1 MKTYLTLFTSI
12 LLIATS
18 TISYAQDTIIQG
30 NKDVILANILEISST
45 QIKYRRFDLPDGPV
59 YTVKR
64 EDIEKINYKNGMTD
78 NFNSEKPTE
87 KQIKLT
93 TNEPVDVTPRYILIL
108 KNGTQLR
115 GKVLS
120 ETKTEI
126 VFLDNNLGSKT
137 ISREKINSLK
147 LAYGEEVQVFTL
159 LDGSI
164 ITGKIINK
172 TEKET
177 IIETKDLGVVV
188 LPQSKI
194 REVRELE
201 EATITDGGKIWFKN
215 PNCTRYLFAPSA
227 MALKKGE
234 GYYQNIY
241 GAGNAVNYGLT
252 DNLTVGGG
260 LVGPL
265 GGYINAKVGIE
276 LGRYLNVGAGAIAGN
291 GFFPVNGDNLGMG
304 LGFVVVTVGNY
315 DHNITVGTGYGFLN
329 ADGTTDAMEKPLY
342 VINGMARVGKK
353 FALVT
358 ENWVV
363 NVQSDPFARG
373 FESDSHYETFFSY
386 AFRYMGQRST
396 LDAGFLNTPGLIER
410 GWYVGIPYI
419 GFVIRFGNYKDN

>member
-1 MKTYLTLFTSI
+1 MKNQFKIFLSI
-12 LLIATS
+12 LF
-18 TISYAQDTIIQG
+18 ISALHQASAQDTIVQKS
-30 NKDVILANILEISST
+30 NDMVIANILEISGT
-45 QIKYRRFDLPDGPV
+45 TVKYRRFDLPDGPI

-64 EDIEKINYKNGMTD
+64 EDLIKIKYKNGMVD
-78 NFNSEKPTE
+78 NFSVEKPGN
-87 KQIKLT
+87 
-93 TNEPVDVTPRYILIL
+93 NESELKAPQQVDMTPRYILIMN
-108 KNGTQLR
+108 NGTQLR
-115 GKVLS
+115 GKLLS
-120 ETKTEI
+120 ETKTEV

-137 ISREKINSLK
+137 ISRDKISSLK

-159 LDGSI
+159 MDGSI

-177 IIETKDLGVVV
+177 IVETKDLGIVV
-188 LPQSKI
+188 LQQYKI

-241 GAGNAVNYGLT
+241 GLGNAVNYGLT
-252 DNLTVGGG
+252 DNFTIGGG

-265 GGYINAKVGIE
+265 GGYVNAKVGIN
-276 LGRYLNVGAGAIAGN
+276 LGEYLNVGAGAIAGN

-304 LGFVVVTVGNY
+304 LGFAVVTVGNF
-315 DHNITVGTGYGFLN
+315 DHNITVGAGYGFLN
-329 ADGTTDAMEKPLY
+329 AGGTTDAMEKPLY

-363 NVQSDPFARG
+363 NVQGDPFNRG

-396 LDAGFLNTPGLIER
+396 LDAGFLNTPGLIEQ